1 MYCLFLVQ
9 FLLHQFD
16 RIGMLACGT
25 GIAPMVQV
33 IRSAT
38 PTFPAVHAS
47 FRVCHTPRKV
57 VENENDD
64 TRVHLVYGCRTQH
77 NILQKEFLDECDQ
90 FWNFSVLYS
99 LSNCTEQQTQEH
111 KGLLRYQD
119 KVHYGRIDMELVKT
133 EMPVPSPKHCVLIC
147 GTKSFDKDMINY
159 LLKLGYTKSMYF
171 KF

>member
-1 MYCLFLVQ
+1 
-9 FLLHQFD
+9 
-16 RIGMLACGT
+16 MLACGT

-38 PTFPAVHAS
+38 PSFSAVHAS
-47 FRVCHTPRKV
+47 LKVCHAPRQV

-64 TRVHLVYGCRTQH
+64 TRLHLVYGCRTQH
-77 NILQKEFLDECDQ
+77 AILQKDFLDECRQ

-99 LSNCTEQQTQEH
+99 ISKCTAQEVKEQ
-111 KGLLRYQD
+111 KGLKYQD
-119 KVHYGRIDMELVKT
+119 KVHHGHINVDIVKC
-133 EMPVPSPKHCVLIC
+133 EMPSPTSKHCILIC

-159 LLKLGYTKSMYF
+159 LLQLGYSKSMYF